1 MILPQGP
8 HLEQLEIA
16 QKRLLNQILAL
27 PNSVADIAVYILTE
41 ILPIETQMH
50 IRALELF
57 NNVCRQAYDS
67 SEKALAR
74 RQLIVKSDSSAS
86 GFVGIKHLHRK
97 YELKEAIS
105 YLDEPESK
113 TKWTRTV
120 NKGNNKITELR
131 TILQRESQ
139 NS

>member
-1 MILPQGP
+1 
-8 HLEQLEIA
+8 
-16 QKRLLNQILAL
+16 
-27 PNSVADIAVYILTE
+27 
-41 ILPIETQMH
+41 MH

-57 NNVCRQAYDS
+57 NNVCRQAADS

-74 RQLIVKSDSSAS
+74 RQLIVKPDSSAS
-86 GFVGIKHLHRK
+86 WFVGIKHLHRK